1 MWLDDK
7 RTALYR
13 LYDAGGQLLYIGI
26 SYQPEVRFEQ
36 HSEQKSWWPEVA
48 RRDIQWFDDRPAA
61 AIAET
66 LAIRTEDPEYN
77 GTSSPRR
84 KRCTIRDGE
93 AGDGVHEVSLSLARG
108 KLTSLVESVTNGGPA
123 VAFLNY
129 GRRDAYL
136 VSIDEYRRMEED
148 IRIADVLRRLPQ
160 VLSGE
165 GESDAARVLREALDI
180 AKRRALDS
188 T

>member
-1 MWLDDK
+1 VWLDDK
-7 RTALYR
+7 PTALYR
-13 LYDAGGQLLYIGI
+13 LYDEGGRLLYIGI

-36 HSEQKSWWPEVA
+36 HGEQKSWWPEVA
-48 RRDIQWFDDRPAA
+48 RRDLQWFADRPTAA
-61 AIAET
+61 TAET
-66 LAIRTEDPEYN
+66 LAIQTEDPEYN

-93 AGDGVHEVSLSLARG
+93 ASDGVYEVSLSLARG
-108 KLTSLVESVTNGGPA
+108 KLTSLVDSVTNGGPA

-148 IRIADVLRRLPQ
+148 IRIAEVLRRLSQ
-160 VLSGE
+160 AVGGE
-165 GESDAARVLREALDI
+165 GEADTARVIREALDI